1 MRLSMTT
8 AMTANLPASRWT
20 SERNSQGPNHDHPK
34 AHLPRLRHLQ
44 PCPPGA
50 VMRIKREK
58 PPGLRRFH
66 GEPVTRLIV
75 SVPMATVKSV
85 DSAMRPSRN
94 RSEFVRLA
102 IEEKLARIP
111 AKK

>member
-1 MRLSMTT
+1 MTI
-8 AMTANLPASRWT
+8 
-20 SERNSQGPNHDHPK
+20 Q
-34 AHLPRLRHLQ
+34 
-44 PCPPGA
+44 
-50 VMRIKREK
+50 KRTCRACATFNPEK